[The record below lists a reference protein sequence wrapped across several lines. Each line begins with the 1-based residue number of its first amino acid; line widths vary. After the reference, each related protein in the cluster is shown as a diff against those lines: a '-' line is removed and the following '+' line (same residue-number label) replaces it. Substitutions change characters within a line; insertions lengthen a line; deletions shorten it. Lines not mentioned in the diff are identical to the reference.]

1 MLKTQINGAKYLS
14 PQTSQMTNL
23 NIAVPADSKDT
34 EFGTSD
40 ILLAKDVIA
49 YLNTLDS
56 DISKEL
62 ATKANKSDA
71 LLKKSDSG
79 GYYIEENSNELGQ
92 GAFAVSSYCT
102 ASGMFAYAECA
113 AIASG
118 TGSHA
123 EGDSTTASGN
133 ASHAEGRSTTASG
146 NVSHAEGW
154 STTASDEN
162 SHAEGYNTI
171 ASGNG
176 SHAEG
181 YNTTASGNGSH
192 AEGWSTTASGT
203 YSHAEGYDTTAS
215 GNDSHAEGYRTTAS
229 GFFSHAEGT
238 CNVEDTH
245 AIHSVGIGTDSISK
259 NAEYIYVGL
268 DKYNGIDYSNPKNG
282 YKYLIGVGGYDG
294 ISTDTSTYKSV
305 QEVIADLTAR
315 IEQLETKIKALEDAN
330 TPA

>member
-79 GYYIEENSNELGQ
+79 GYYIEENSNELGY
-92 GAFAVSSYCT
+92 GAFAVNSQCT
-102 ASGMFAYAECA
+102 ASGMSAYAECA

-118 TGSHA
+118 
-123 EGDSTTASGN
+123 D
-133 ASHAEGRSTTASG
+133 
-146 NVSHAEGW
+146 
-154 STTASDEN
+154 
-162 SHAEGYNTI
+162 
-171 ASGNG
+171 G

-192 AEGWSTTASGT
+192 AEGGSTTASGEG
-203 YSHAEGYDTTAS
+203 SHAEGY
-215 GNDSHAEGYRTTAS
+215 GTTAS

-259 NAEYIYVGL
+259 NAEYIYVR
-268 DKYNGIDYSNPKNG
+268 IDESGEIDDSGPKNG

>member
-79 GYYIEENSNELGQ
+79 GYYIEENSNELGY
-92 GAFAVSSYCT
+92 GAFAVNSQCT
-102 ASGMFAYAECA
+102 ASGMSAYAECA

-118 TGSHA
+118 
-123 EGDSTTASGN
+123 D
-133 ASHAEGRSTTASG
+133 
-146 NVSHAEGW
+146 
-154 STTASDEN
+154 
-162 SHAEGYNTI
+162 
-171 ASGNG
+171 G

-192 AEGWSTTASGT
+192 AEGNSTTASGNE
-203 YSHAEGYDTTAS
+203 SHAEGYSTTAS
-215 GNDSHAEGYRTTAS
+215 DFCSHAEGYNTTASNEDSHAEGYNTTASGFCSHAEGYNTTASGNGSHAEGGSTTASGEGSHAEGYGTTAS
-229 GFFSHAEGT
+229 GFFSHAEGAY
-238 CNVEDTH
+238 NVEDTH

-259 NAEYIYVGL
+259 NAEYIYVR
-268 DKYNGIDYSNPKNG
+268 IDESGEIDDSGPKNG